1 MQWKATFWVLLV
13 ACTVV
18 LLGRVAS
25 SIPAWQLNWSVGRRV
40 ISTKAGKLRGLIV
53 KPNYAGA
60 PRVDVFLGIPY
71 AEPPRRF
78 MPPKAPVPWNGVKL
92 ATKLSPVCPQNFPD
106 ISNKSEALKHM
117 PEGRYHYLH
126 RLYPYLRNQSE
137 DCLYLNVYAPH
148 VDITD
153 APEEP
158 SESDSGHW
166 SKIRD
171 GSIEQ
176 PPNSPQ
182 SPYWQDPSFPN
193 ALPKEKQRQ
202 QESSEMSNKNPVIV
216 FFHGE
221 SYDWNSGNP
230 YDGTVLS
237 SFGRVVVITF
247 NFRLGIFG
255 FLRTG
260 VNAGAKANFGL
271 WDQIAALEWIQE
283 NIKNFGGDP
292 GNVTL
297 LGHGTGAACIN
308 LLMTS
313 TVAHQ
318 IKGLFQRVVLMSGSA
333 LTPWALVPDPISVTM
348 QIANQVSCP
357 VEEQRK
363 EELADCLRTR
373 SVEELLAAA
382 SRVMLPS
389 FTTAF
394 GPVVDGVLIQAPPR
408 RSIQNYLDMLSRYD
422 VMQGVVSAESYF
434 MFDDTDIRYNK
445 DELRC
450 LSIYHINSSTIC
462 GELILYGME
471 ERRRDK
477 MVDSFIK
484 SNYVMKS
491 EEILAAV
498 MVDYTNWKKM
508 DVDRDS
514 TRDTAMDIFTD
525 STYVAGQVEMANF
538 HAAENP
544 KSYFYV
550 FAHQSKFGDY
560 STPNK
565 FVFMQKFGCI
575 HGEELPYLFG
585 VPLEGPVGAN
595 HFQSNFTVP
604 ESFLSQMFMAF
615 VTNFARTGDPNIP
628 PRSLID
634 PQASR
639 RLGGK
644 PKTRSRLRSDRVI
657 WPRYSLHS
665 QRYMSL
671 GVNESR
677 PVAVVFLGRSS
688 SLRHH
693 LYPPRARFPPP
704 LPPQLPP
711 PILRHDHEVTPGE
724 DERNLQSRFGSQRGH
739 NRGGRNE
746 TVTAWVGGGTVTA
759 WSLVVGAGLCI
770 LVLNAC
776 IFFGIYHQRDKIK
789 TRARML
795 QKQCVLRAVNA
806 GQDVESSDAR
816 ELEMLCEK
824 SQKELRKE
832 AKQREKHKSQPNLS
846 QTKATIHQADEKLTK
861 STPARLG
868 QPTPTSSQHNITNSA
883 EILIQ
888 PSAKQSRHYAT
899 VDGRRSSRRTQSER
913 ANNHGV
919 GDGED
924 HEMVQEGSSLAA
936 SRYAT
941 SPRVQKRRKS
951 QQYDYENVNKEYYDW
966 IKKPDPEDP
975 ADIYVSKSTM
985 TLQGAHILG
994 PHSITVQNEENHTDS
1009 DLLASKELQ
1018 KLNKKYNVCYPLH
1031 IWQLQ
1036 APPCQTQHQGPHL
1049 ESVQG
1054 IPERNQNTLLTL
1066 CKWTHTRITRHPS
1079 QLLCINIKVQT
1090 TVAAAAGAIQELE
1103 HLLPKGLQVLP
1114 DTTPGSQRHSPSGS
1128 EQEESLKNKHPPTF
1142 KPPPPPRQFSDLPGP
1157 PQQPSILKRP
1167 RPEHLESLGT
1177 DSSVDSQNSV
1187 IFAGSKTYP
1196 HPGGTDFKGFS
1207 QSSSEE
1213 QAE

>member
-1 MQWKATFWVLLV
+1 
-13 ACTVV
+13 
-18 LLGRVAS
+18 
-25 SIPAWQLNWSVGRRV
+25 
-40 ISTKAGKLRGLIV
+40 
-53 KPNYAGA
+53 
-60 PRVDVFLGIPY
+60 
-71 AEPPRRF
+71 
-78 MPPKAPVPWNGVKL
+78 
-92 ATKLSPVCPQNFPD
+92 
-106 ISNKSEALKHM
+106 M

-158 SESDSGHW
+158 PESDSGHW

-193 ALPKEKQRQ
+193 ALPKDKQRP
-202 QESSEMSNKNPVIV
+202 QESSDMSNKNPVIV

-434 MFDDTDIRYNK
+434 MFDDTDIRY
-445 DELRC
+445 
-450 LSIYHINSSTIC
+450 
-462 GELILYGME
+462 GME

-560 STPNK
+560 ST
-565 FVFMQKFGCI
+565 KFGCI

-671 GVNESR
+671 GLNMNANNMHYKSNEMALWLKLIPQLLR
-677 PVAVVFLGRSS
+677 AGQRQHKDPSS
-688 SLRHH
+688 SSEAVH

-806 GQDVESSDAR
+806 ATFTDATLAATLVAVKAAVD
-816 ELEMLCEK
+816 ENGGIALDDLEAT
-824 SQKELRKE
+824 LRKN
-832 AKQREKHKSQPNLS
+832 A
-846 QTKATIHQADEKLTK
+846 
-861 STPARLG
+861 
-868 QPTPTSSQHNITNSA
+868 
-883 EILIQ
+883 
-888 PSAKQSRHYAT
+888 
-899 VDGRRSSRRTQSER
+899 
-913 ANNHGV
+913 
-919 GDGED
+919 
-924 HEMVQEGSSLAA
+924 
-936 SRYAT
+936 
-941 SPRVQKRRKS
+941 
-951 QQYDYENVNKEYYDW
+951 
-966 IKKPDPEDP
+966 
-975 ADIYVSKSTM
+975 
-985 TLQGAHILG
+985 
-994 PHSITVQNEENHTDS
+994 
-1009 DLLASKELQ
+1009 
-1018 KLNKKYNVCYPLH
+1018 
-1031 IWQLQ
+1031 
-1036 APPCQTQHQGPHL
+1036 
-1049 ESVQG
+1049 
-1054 IPERNQNTLLTL
+1054 
-1066 CKWTHTRITRHPS
+1066 
-1079 QLLCINIKVQT
+1079 
-1090 TVAAAAGAIQELE
+1090 
-1103 HLLPKGLQVLP
+1103 
-1114 DTTPGSQRHSPSGS
+1114 
-1128 EQEESLKNKHPPTF
+1128 
-1142 KPPPPPRQFSDLPGP
+1142 
-1157 PQQPSILKRP
+1157 
-1167 RPEHLESLGT
+1167 
-1177 DSSVDSQNSV
+1177 
-1187 IFAGSKTYP
+1187 
-1196 HPGGTDFKGFS
+1196 
-1207 QSSSEE
+1207 
-1213 QAE
+1213 